1 MIKKINKSV
10 NKDLKRITFDNQ
22 FSETCI
28 TTLLCSDLR
37 RLISLPIKMPG
48 TKSEAY
54 HGSDIIITI
63 NGFTSFAFQA
73 KKISLH
79 KSIITIT
86 FNNDLKLARIND
98 VIQKFKNDL
107 TQKGLS
113 SEIASFDKK
122 LQKLLNF
129 KKFSQAHLQFIYYLA
144 EQKLKGRRNIPF
156 FLFYVSDDVI
166 KFSRMKINTNSLM
179 IADSFKVMNLATI
192 KTEYTLT
199 EFQNMNINLL
209 SEINTLPDWLEIE
222 LAKRS
227 TSKKAWYKRI
237 LESISL
243 YNNNIGALRVF
254 NAAKINHFKEAFGN
268 NNQNIESFRD
278 SLTVAVSDF
287 KTERIERYIYS
298 ANKYQDMHKELAII
312 FRENRYE
319 QNPLSSFKD
328 FIPRTDFENLIRS
341 YKLLEEAIH
350 RYEREFI
357 LYNKYHLFLNYVERL
372 ESVRNNPKSRVN
384 DNYKH
389 YVDMFIQLRERYFKD
404 EVSLVSKITPE
415 SQELVSFVD
424 ELVKE
429 ILDLPFISNELDA
442 NAFEDEIFIL

>member
-1 MIKKINKSV
+1 MIKTINKSV

-37 RLISLPIKMPG
+37 RLVNLPIQMPG

-86 FNNDLKLARIND
+86 FNNDLKLTRIMN
-98 VIQKFKNDL
+98 VIEKFKNDL
-107 TQKGLS
+107 NQNGLS
-113 SEIASFDKK
+113 KEIVSFEKK
-122 LQKLLNF
+122 LQKLLVF
-129 KKFSQAHLQFIYYLA
+129 KNFSQAHLQFISYLA

-156 FLFYVSDDVI
+156 FLFYVSDDVV
-166 KFSRMKINTNSLM
+166 KFAKLKINSNSLM
-179 IADSFKVMNLATI
+179 IADSFKVMNLATV
-192 KTEYTLT
+192 KTDYTLT
-199 EFQNMNINLL
+199 EFQDMNINLL
-209 SEINTLPDWLEIE
+209 SEIYTLPDWLESE

-227 TSKKAWYKRI
+227 TAKKAWYKKI
-237 LESISL
+237 LATISL
-243 YNNNIGALRVF
+243 YNNSIGALRFF
-254 NAAKINHFKEAFGN
+254 NPAKSNHFKEAFN
-268 NNQNIESFRD
+268 NNTQNIETLRE
-278 SLTVAVSDF
+278 SLTEFISDF
-287 KTERIERYIYS
+287 KTERVERYSPS
-298 ANKYQDMHKELAII
+298 ANRFEDLHRELLMI

-319 QNPLSSFKD
+319 PNLFANFND
-328 FIPRTDFENLIRS
+328 LIPRADFENLMNS

-350 RYEREFI
+350 SNPRDFFQ
-357 LYNKYHLFLNYVERL
+357 YNKYHLFLDYVGRL
-372 ESVRNNPKSRVN
+372 ESIRNYSEGRLIN
-384 DNYKH
+384 NYDR
-389 YVDMFIQLRERYFKD
+389 YVGRFIQLRERNFIK
-404 EVSLVSKITPE
+404 EVSLIPKITPE
-415 SQELVSFVD
+415 SKELVTFIN

-429 ILDLPFISNELDA
+429 VLDLPFISDEQNA